1 METLDKRAPKK
12 TKMLRGNHKAHIKND
27 EKSYK
32 KNKME
37 EPKDILKYK
46 KQCNCVVN

>member
-1 METLDKRAPKK
+1 MKKAIMKRSQ
-12 TKMLRGNHKAHIKND
+12 LKN
-27 EKSYK
+27 K
-32 KNKME
+32 KNKTD